1 MINKIKNRALCIMNC
16 ALPLDI
22 YVKKEFYGL
31 KEIHIEHA
39 PEDEPLISWLMNK
52 AQKEECV

>member
-1 MINKIKNRALCIMNC
+1 MLH